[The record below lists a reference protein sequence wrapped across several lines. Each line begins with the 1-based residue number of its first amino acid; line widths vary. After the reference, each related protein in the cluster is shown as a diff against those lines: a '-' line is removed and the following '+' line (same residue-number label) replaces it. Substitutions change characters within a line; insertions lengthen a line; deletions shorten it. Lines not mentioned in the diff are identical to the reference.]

1 MNLSIYSIYII
12 FISLLQLP
20 SDNFFHQGSK
30 AVTLHQMPRHV
41 IRKLLFMTWLVS
53 FSFVWNWNQRVKTE
67 NLDVTSQS
75 TSTHKWH
82 FGSLKIELWKNSGQG
97 ADFQKIV
104 RSVIVCGCA
113 FDWQTFLHGEGCII
127 TCWFCTLL
135 TVLNVLLFDIDWD
148 MFSKWTQKK
157 LFWMIFFLNDFLN
170 SSSPRIYISQPFGFY
185 DYKAFEYEG

>member
-41 IRKLLFMTWLVS
+41 IRRLLFMTWLVS

-67 NLDVTSQS
+67 NLDVASQS

-104 RSVIVCGCA
+104 RSVIVCGLLIGKHFFTVRVA
-113 FDWQTFLHGEGCII
+113 SLPVGFVHSWPSLR
-127 TCWFCTLL
+127 FCF
-135 TVLNVLLFDIDWD
+135 FDIDWD

-157 LFWMIFFLNDFLN
+157 LFWMIFFF
-170 SSSPRIYISQPFGFY
+170 
-185 DYKAFEYEG
+185 